1 MRILVFAFAL
11 LLARPVIA
19 QDKPSS
25 SIPESGV
32 GGLGPWVPL
41 GQAPVD
47 QAGAGRRGYVLP
59 GESTEVTEPGTDQVS
74 LHAVAANNFYREQTN
89 DFLISQRY
97 EAHTLAVEYRHGF
110 RLGTFPRFEL
120 GGQIQL
126 TESDSGVLNGF
137 ISGFEGLWASMTG
150 DSSAKNRLRT
160 DPTTLPPLG
169 TFVTKD
175 GRPIYR
181 AAGDGSGFGD
191 VTVVAKA
198 LLRDAAPSSGD
209 TRVAARV
216 VVNIAGK
223 SEFTAG
229 NFTGIGLSLDKKVS
243 AWAALHGDG
252 RISLLLDRM
261 SPLDLPLKRVS
272 FGFSIG
278 PELKLARNTS
288 VNLQIDGGS
297 TPYLPTGTAAFDKG
311 YGDVV
316 LGLGH
321 RFGAGRHYLETQVY
335 LRENM
340 NLPFNVRW
348 NTDPDLALGIKV
360 TVRRRGGAGRTGS

>member
-1 MRILVFAFAL
+1 MLAFAL

-19 QDKPSS
+19 QDKPPS
-25 SIPESGV
+25 SIPAPSV
-32 GGLGPWVPL
+32 DGPEQWVPL

-47 QAGAGRRGYVLP
+47 QAGAGRRGYMLA

-110 RLGTFPRFEL
+110 RIGTFPRFEL

-137 ISGFEGLWASMTG
+137 ISGFEGFWASLTG
-150 DSSAKNRLRT
+150 NPSAKNRLRT
-160 DPTTLPPLG
+160 DATTLPPLG

-175 GRPIYR
+175 GRPICR
-181 AAGDGSGFGD
+181 VSGDGSGFGD
-191 VTVVAKA
+191 FSVVAKA
-198 LLRDAAPSSGD
+198 LLRGGALSSGD

-216 VVNIAGK
+216 VVNMAGK
-223 SEFTAG
+223 SEFTEG
-229 NFTGIGLSLDKKVS
+229 NFAGIGLSLDKKVLT
-243 AWAALHGDG
+243 WAAFHGDG
-252 RISLLLDRM
+252 RISMLLERV

-272 FGFSIG
+272 FGFSVG
-278 PELKLARNTS
+278 PELKLARNSS

-311 YGDVV
+311 YGDIVV
-316 LGLGH
+316 GLGH

-348 NTDPDLALGIKV
+348 NIDPDLALGIKA
-360 TVRRRGGAGRTGS
+360 TVRRRGVVERNGSQTH